1 MFKTEK
7 EFGKKLGSMIAKKF
21 FPAEEMYAFSL
32 LAEFLD
38 IGPNVYKRYILDLMA
53 GMTKA
58 VKWKKS
64 VLAKEDCTCARACRV
79 SCVVSRVASCAGVC
93 GGG

>member
-1 MFKTEK
+1 VFKTEK

-64 VLAKEDCTCARACRV
+64 VLAKEDCTCALACRV
-79 SCVVSRVASCAGVC
+79 VNRVVC
-93 GGG
+93 GRVRWWVSCG

>member
-1 MFKTEK
+1 VRDIQSVFKTEK

-21 FPAEEMYAFSL
+21 FPEEEMYTFAL

-38 IGPNVYKRYILDLMA
+38 IGPDVYKRYILDLMVGLA
-53 GMTKA
+53 KN

-64 VLAKEDCTCARACRV
+64 VLAKEDCTPV
-79 SCVVSRVASCAGVC
+79 SAPRCT
-93 GGG
+93 